1 MATSEKVLAARAAK
15 MSEKGLDL
23 KVRALLNE
31 LRLAPFSFH
40 PTDGVGGMRPGWPDW
55 TIIGSR
61 VIFRELKAEKGYL
74 SPVQKL
80 VVAHLQAVGADVA
93 VWKPRD
99 LYSGRIAAELAEIA
113 DVGTRQRAGVVID
126 LLAVQRAKAKA
137 KAEAKGVPAGRPG
150 GNVRRRAA

>member
-1 MATSEKVLAARAAK
+1 MAKLAEVNAARAAK

-31 LRLAPFSFH
+31 LGLAPFSFH

-61 VIFRELKAEKGYL
+61 IIFRELKAQKAYP
-74 SPVQKL
+74 SPVQRL
-80 VVAHLQAVGADVA
+80 VLAHLEAVGADVA

-99 LYSGRIAAELAEIA
+99 YYSGRIAEELAAIA
-113 DVGTRQRAGVVID
+113 DMGTRQRAADVVT
-126 LLAVQRAKAKA
+126 LLAEKRAKEKA
-137 KAEAKGVPAGRPG
+137 KDPTATGRPG
-150 GNVRRRAA
+150 GFARRRRAA